1 MGISHLLKPQAVL
14 IQLEAHNSEEVIRI
28 LGSKLHEL
36 GFVKDNFEEATL
48 AREASMPTGLPLGGE
63 FNAALPHVDIEYVNE
78 PALALATLK
87 HPVIFHNMV
96 ERDEEVPVRLV
107 IMLALDKPKSQVETL
122 QQVAEVLQRPDIVAQ
137 LMEAQSPADVLAI
150 LASLES
156 E

>member
-14 IQLEAHNSEEVIRI
+14 IQLEAQNSEEVIRI

-36 GFVKDNFEEATL
+36 GFVKDNFVEATL

>member
-36 GFVKDNFEEATL
+36 GFVKDNFVEATL

-137 LMEAQSPADVLAI
+137 LMEAQSPAGVLAI